1 MKQFGSKQFFL
12 LGGKEKSSTFCQ
24 FVSRIVQLTPAM
36 RNFHLGEKVSLLM
49 REREWEKITFALE
62 CGERKR
68 EKCDEMRV
76 KLSGGR

>member
-1 MKQFGSKQFFL
+1 
-12 LGGKEKSSTFCQ
+12 
-24 FVSRIVQLTPAM
+24 M

-62 CGERKR
+62 SRERKR